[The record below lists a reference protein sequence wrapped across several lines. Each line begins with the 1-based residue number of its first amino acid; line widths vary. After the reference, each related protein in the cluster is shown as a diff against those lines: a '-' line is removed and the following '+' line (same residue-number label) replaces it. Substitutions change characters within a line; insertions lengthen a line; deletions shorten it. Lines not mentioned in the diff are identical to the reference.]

1 MSPTG
6 ALPLTG
12 RDASMEIVNAADYIR
27 ELDLQPHPEGGYFR
41 ETYRSG
47 EKVAGSG
54 LPARYG
60 GERAV
65 STGIYFLLTGDTF
78 SAFHR
83 LRSDEIW
90 HFYAGDPV
98 RVHLLHGNHQH
109 EEVVVGPQLERGQTF
124 QLVIPAGCWFAARVE
139 KPDGFTLVGCTVAP
153 GFDFADFELAEREQ
167 LAAAHPAHRELI
179 ASFTRS

>member
-1 MSPTG
+1 M
-6 ALPLTG
+6 
-12 RDASMEIVNAADYIR
+12 NAADYIR
-27 ELDLQPHPEGGYFR
+27 ALDLQPHPEGGYFR

-47 EKVAGSG
+47 EILPESG

-60 GERAV
+60 ANRAV
-65 STGIYFLLTGDTF
+65 STAIYFLLTGDAF

-109 EEVVVGPQLERGQTF
+109 EEVVVGPDMKRGETL

-139 KPDGFTLVGCTVAP
+139 KPEGFTLVGCTVAP
-153 GFDFADFELAEREQ
+153 GFDFADFELADRDE
-167 LAAAHPAHRELI
+167 LAAAYPGHRELI
-179 ASFTRS
+179 TSFTRA